1 MKDTTLGFVLL
12 FCAGAMNGS
21 FTLPMK
27 FTRRWAWENT
37 WLVWSV
43 FALVIFPPLLT
54 LLTVP
59 ALGDVY
65 AEAGAAMAL
74 LVAAFGAGWGISQ
87 VFFGLAVD
95 AVGIALAFSVI
106 LGISAAVGSLPA
118 LVIRHPD
125 KIATSAGLAIIAGVV
140 LVLVGVG
147 VCAVAGRRRE
157 RILAVAATAAAG
169 AGSTATTTTA
179 AIAKPA
185 VARGL
190 LFCVFSGVGSALV
203 GLGLEFG
210 KPLQTAAQHAG
221 ASQMWSPNAVWLPLM
236 IAGGIPN
243 LIYCVYLLRKNRTG
257 DRFGVGGTSAYWLL
271 AALMALFWFGS
282 TVIYGA
288 STTVLGSLGA
298 VLAWPLF
305 MSLIVITASV
315 WGVLTGE
322 WKGTGRQPLVI
333 MSGGVGVLIVAIFV
347 LAAASRGV

>member
-12 FCAGAMNGS
+12 LCAGVMNGS

-37 WLVWSV
+37 WLVWTI
-43 FALVIFPPLLT
+43 FALVVFPPLLT

-59 ALGDVY
+59 AWRRVY
-65 AEAGAAMAL
+65 AEAGAGMVL

-106 LGISAAVGSLPA
+106 LGISAAMGSLPA
-118 LVIRHPD
+118 LVIKHPD
-125 KIATSAGLAIIAGVV
+125 KIATSAGLAIMAGVA
-140 LVLVGVG
+140 LVLIGVG
-147 VCAVAGRRRE
+147 ICAVAGRRRE
-157 RILAVAATAAAG
+157 RTLAVAAKARP
-169 AGSTATTTTA
+169 S
-179 AIAKPA
+179 

-190 LFCVFSGVGSALV
+190 LFCVFSGVRSALV

-221 ASQMWSPNAVWLPLM
+221 ASHMWAPNAVWLPLM

-243 LIYCVYLLRKNRTG
+243 LIYCVYLIRKNRTG
-257 DRFGVGGTSAYWLL
+257 GRFGLGGAAAYWLL

-282 TVIYGA
+282 TVTYGA

-305 MSLIVITASV
+305 MSLIVITASI

-322 WKGTGRQPLVI
+322 WKGAGRQPLAI
-333 MSGGVGVLIVAIFV
+333 MSGGVGVLIAAIFV